1 MIMSDWCDFKVGDK
15 VRRKVEHIDKY
26 YKDTSGDTLT
36 VCEVS
41 PTYHGGGLRF
51 EGGEGWTWDA
61 IKYEL
66 VTDDIVQEEKVI
78 DIHTDSWWVKID
90 NQKDYDDFVAYLR
103 DNKYGEP
110 IFDYSSNVR
119 YVTNTTSDGK
129 VHQNFPMWMGGRN
142 EWDTVYHEYN
152 EIKINR
158 TVEILLPKKVDKEL
172 IDRQNALADLLI
184 ERKNVEEQISAL
196 EKEIA
201 NMKGDVVC

>member
-1 MIMSDWCDFKVGDK
+1 MNDWCDFKVGDK
-15 VRRKVEHIDKY
+15 VRRKVERVDVTEKA
-26 YKDTSGDTLT
+26 TSGDILT
-36 VCEVS
+36 VSFVQES
-41 PTYHGGGLRF
+41 PWGGCIKF
-51 EGGEGWTWDA
+51 KECSPEKWDA
-61 IKYEL
+61 VDYDL
-66 VTDDIVQEEKVI
+66 VTDDLVQEEKVI
-78 DIHTDSWWVKID
+78 DIHNDSWWVKIN